1 MNMKTIIWDGKAFD
15 GRSKE
20 IMLEYTNGITTNV
33 PIVVD
38 DEGHYV
44 AMQPWHTDQPGE
56 WPTKEEAL
64 AWGARWI
71 ESLNSPAPE
80 PDSEGPENQ

>member
-1 MNMKTIIWDGKAFD
+1 MRTIIWDGEAFD
-15 GRSKE
+15 QFSKE
-20 IMLEYTNGITTNV
+20 TMLEYTNGITINV

-38 DEGHYV
+38 DDGHYV

-56 WPTKEEAL
+56 WETEADAL

-71 ESLNSPAPE
+71 DACIAAQENSEDSPAE
-80 PDSEGPENQ
+80 

>member
-1 MNMKTIIWDGKAFD
+1 MRTIIWDGEAFGD
-15 GRSKE
+15 FSKE
-20 IMLEYTNGITTNV
+20 TMLEYTNGIINNV

-38 DEGHYV
+38 DDGHYV

-56 WPTKEEAL
+56 WGSEADAL

-71 ESLNSPAPE
+71 ESCIATQENSNEDPAE
-80 PDSEGPENQ
+80 